1 MDLHFKRVR
10 STRSRNRPYRAG
22 VPVAKLSMM
31 MGTSIGQIEDT
42 YHGFLRG
49 DEERYGSALD
59 SYGKAAAL

>member
-1 MDLHFKRVR
+1 
-10 STRSRNRPYRAG
+10 
-22 VPVAKLSMM
+22 MM